1 MRELVAGRK
10 MPSAYTARYASRGA
24 LLAGAVEQM
33 CAVGKGKQLPAR
45 LYEPTT
51 VQGIVTRKVVR
62 CPSVLVTPIVPPCAS
77 TTSRQSVSP
86 RPVLL

>member
-1 MRELVAGRK
+1 MLDPHLFSIPANE
-10 MPSAYTARYASRGA
+10 
-24 LLAGAVEQM
+24 AV
-33 CAVGKGKQLPAR
+33 R
-45 LYEPTT
+45 LYEPAT

-86 RPVLL
+86 RPVLLWVAGCSALKRPNFSNIRSK